1 MSGTPLEDLSGLPQF
16 SKITPEQIQPAV
28 ENAINACKNK
38 IEEVLKLEHY
48 DWNSFI
54 APLEEAD
61 DALSRVWSPVSHMN
75 MVVSND
81 ELRAAHDACLPMLSD
96 YSTFVGQHT
105 GLFNAYRQIAEGDD
119 FNTLTPAQQKVVTD
133 SLRDFTLSGV
143 ALEDEAKARYAQIS
157 SRLSE
162 LSSQFSNNV
171 LDATHAWHK
180 VITDEAQLAG
190 LPQSAIDAAKQ
201 TAESKDI
208 EGWVFTLDIPSYLPV
223 MTYADDTALRE
234 EMYYAYNTRAS
245 ELGPNAGEFD
255 NTGIIQEILALR
267 LELAQ
272 LLGFENYSARSLA
285 TKMASSEKEVIGF
298 LEDLAT
304 RSKPQAQ
311 QDLDELRAFAR
322 DTFSVSQ
329 LNAWDIAYYSEKLKQ
344 ERFSISDE
352 QLRPYFPEH
361 SVVDGLFEVVSR
373 LYNLTIKARTDVD
386 VWHKDVKF
394 FDIFDQSNTLRG
406 SFYLDLYAREKK
418 RGGAW
423 MDECQTKRRTL
434 NGALQSPVAYLVCNL
449 NPPVAGKPALFTHD
463 EVITLF
469 HEFGHGLHHMLTQV
483 EIGAIS
489 GINGVPWDAVELP
502 SQFLENWCWQKEALA
517 FISSHYETK
526 ESLPDEL
533 LENMLAAKNFQSSMQ
548 MLRQIEFSLFDFKL
562 HQGSDGKALKSAQA
576 VLDEVRK
583 QTSVLVPPAFNR
595 FQNSFGHIFAGGY
608 AAGYYSYK
616 WAEVL
621 SADAFSR
628 FEEEGIF
635 NQTVGQSFLE
645 NILEKGGSEDPKTLF
660 IAFRGR
666 EPQTDAL
673 LRHSGIAA

>member
-1 MSGTPLEDLSGLPQF
+1 MSSTPLEDLSGLPQF
-16 SKITPEQIQPAV
+16 SKITPDQIQPAV

-38 IEEVLKLEHY
+38 IEEVLKLDHY

-61 DALSRVWSPVSHMN
+61 DALSRIWSPVSHMN
-75 MVVSND
+75 MVVSTD
-81 ELRAAHDACLPMLSD
+81 ELRAAHDACLPLLSE
-96 YSTFVGQHT
+96 YSTFVGQHQ
-105 GLFNAYRQIAEGDD
+105 GLYEAYRQIAERED
-119 FNTLTPAQQKVVTD
+119 FTSLTPSQQKVVND

-143 ALEDEAKARYAQIS
+143 ALETTAKQRYAEIS
-157 SRLSE
+157 TRLSE

-180 VITDEAQLAG
+180 VVTDEAQLAG

-208 EGWVFTLDIPSYLPV
+208 AGWVFTLDIPSYLPV
-223 MTYADDTALRE
+223 MTYADDATLRE

-245 ELGPNAGEFD
+245 ELGPNAGQFD
-255 NTGIIQEILALR
+255 NTGIIEEILSLR
-267 LELAQ
+267 LEVAQ
-272 LLGFENYSARSLA
+272 LLGFDNYSARSLA
-285 TKMASSEKEVIGF
+285 TKMASSEDEVIGF

-311 QDLDELRAFAR
+311 QDLDTLRAFAKESC
-322 DTFSVSQ
+322 SVEA

-344 ERFSISDE
+344 QQFSISDE

-361 SVVDGLFEVVSR
+361 SVIAGLFEVVSR

-394 FDIFDQSNTLRG
+394 FDIFDQTNTLRG

-434 NGALQSPVAYLVCNL
+434 TGELQTPVAYLVCNL

-502 SQFLENWCWQKEALA
+502 SQFLENWCWQKDALA

-526 ESLPDEL
+526 EALPTDL

-562 HQGSDGKALKSAQA
+562 HQANNAQSLPSAQA
-576 VLDEVRK
+576 MLDEVRK
-583 QTSVLVPPAFNR
+583 QTSVLMPPEFNR

-635 NQTVGQSFLE
+635 NQAVGQSFLE

-673 LRHSGIAA
+673 LKHSGIAA